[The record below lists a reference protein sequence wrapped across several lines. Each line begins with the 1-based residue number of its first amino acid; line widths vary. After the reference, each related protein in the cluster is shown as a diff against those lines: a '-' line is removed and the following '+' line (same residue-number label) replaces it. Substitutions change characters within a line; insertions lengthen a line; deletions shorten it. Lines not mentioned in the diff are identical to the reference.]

1 MLTRQLSFSTSTLVK
16 ELNLM
21 SGIKATKLRKKI
33 AITETEK
40 APKRENTRLNVN
52 KIEKSVVKKRETE
65 KAPKRENVR
74 LSVVKKRGSAITANL
89 EKVNTLLNV
98 MTNLLLNV
106 LMALNSI

>member
-33 AITETEK
+33 AITETK
-40 APKRENTRLNVN
+40 IAPKRESISLDVN
-52 KIEKSVVKKRETE
+52 KIEKSVV
-65 KAPKRENVR
+65 N
-74 LSVVKKRGSAITANL
+74 KRGLATTANL
-89 EKVNTLLNV
+89 EMVNTLRNV

-106 LMALNSI
+106 LMALNST

>member
-1 MLTRQLSFSTSTLVK
+1 MLKIPLETRLLTRQLSFSTSTLVK

-40 APKRENTRLNVN
+40 APKRENVI
-52 KIEKSVVKKRETE
+52 KIEKSI
-65 KAPKRENVR
+65 A
-74 LSVVKKRGSAITANL
+74 KKRGSAIMANL

-106 LMALNSI
+106 LMALNST